1 MSCITLL
8 GLQAIHDWPQ
18 FQLSEEQ
25 LGQMYEL
32 KRATKDLWK
41 PKPVGE

>member
-1 MSCITLL
+1 MNCITLL
-8 GLQAIHDWPQ
+8 GPRTIYDLPY

-25 LGQMYEL
+25 IGQMYEL

-41 PKPVGE
+41 PVRE